1 MQAIKTLSLLQLD
14 ALKANLNPA
23 TERRDAAIINLL
35 VNTGLRVGE
44 AVGLDVSDVW
54 ADGAPREV
62 LFIRPETAKGG
73 RGRAV
78 PLNAGAC
85 AAVADLVEMAGD
97 GSAGPL
103 IRSRRGDRISRRTIQ
118 AMFAE
123 ARSDAPWA
131 TPHKLRHT
139 FATRVLRAGADIR
152 TTQLLLGHANLSTT
166 AIYTHPD
173 IMDLTAAVRGI

>member
-1 MQAIKTLSLLQLD
+1 VNAIKTLSAIQIN
-14 ALKANLNPA
+14 ALTDNLNPA
-23 TERRDAAIINLL
+23 TARRDAAIINLL

-62 LFIRPETAKGG
+62 LEVRPETAKGG
-73 RGRAV
+73 RGRMV
-78 PLNAGAC
+78 PLNAAARGAVDELM
-85 AAVADLVEMAGD
+85 AMAGEV
-97 GSAGPL
+97 GGPL

-123 ARSDAPWA
+123 ARADSAPWA

-152 TTQLLLGHANLSTT
+152 TAQLLLGHKNLNTT

-173 IMDLTAAVRGI
+173 MQDLSAAVNGI